1 MIRFAINVKDLE
13 LDFAR
18 IQFYKPLASKVHP
31 AGASSPLKAAFLRI
45 LSIYNYM
52 FSGFGQYF
60 RIYKPWMS
68 KLHPAGAFSSLK
80 IAFLDFL
87 ECIDLKNQRF

>member
-1 MIRFAINVKDLE
+1 MIRFAINIKDLE

-31 AGASSPLKAAFLRI
+31 AGAFSPVKTAFLRI
-45 LSIYNYM
+45 LNIYNYM

-80 IAFLDFL
+80 IAFLDF
-87 ECIDLKNQRF
+87 